1 MMHIRAPGRRL
12 VQGSPVFDWGDFICY
27 LEVADDQFTV
37 RQVDVF
43 ENGNILRYDRS
54 HWCDVYGML
63 LGLRFSRKPKWAVF
77 FPGAEVISA
86 ADFEKVWRTARRSPL
101 WELQVNSSRAA
112 EWGAWPYGRS
122 G

>member
-1 MMHIRAPGRRL
+1 MMLLKAPGRYL
-12 VQGSPVFDWGDFICY
+12 MQGSAASGWGDFTHY

-37 RQVDVF
+37 REVDVF

-54 HWCDVYGML
+54 HWCDDYGML

-86 ADFEKVWRTARRSPL
+86 ADFEKVWRKARRSPL
-101 WELQVNSSRAA
+101 WELQVNSSRVA
-112 EWGAWPYGRS
+112 EWGALPPGRS